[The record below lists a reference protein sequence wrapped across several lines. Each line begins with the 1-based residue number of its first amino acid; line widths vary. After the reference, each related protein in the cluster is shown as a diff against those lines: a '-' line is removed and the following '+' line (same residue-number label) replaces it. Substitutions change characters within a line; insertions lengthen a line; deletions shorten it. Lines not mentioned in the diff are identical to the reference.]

1 MEQKTREMPRQSG
14 RPVTGEGVGC
24 YGRSA
29 EEPVAETADAPS
41 IRTEHRPL
49 NTAEVEKRLED
60 AIVRRHAWVG
70 PVAASAGPERGCGDE
85 RSCGILLWRPVG
97 PRCHGRNARSPRMRP
112 SG

>member
-60 AIVRRHAWVG
+60 AIVRRTHGLVRSPRVRVLNGAL
-70 PVAASAGPERGCGDE
+70 AHR